1 MEKNLVLD
9 KANLEAYHKT
19 NMTYIV
25 IFTVIWFVVSLG
37 TIFVAPAL
45 NKISF
50 LGFPLGYYMGAQG
63 SVLIFIA
70 EIFYYSY
77 LMDQLDKKHGFD
89 ELLNPNAVK

>member
-1 MEKNLVLD
+1 LD

-19 NMTYIV
+19 NVMYIV
-25 IFTVIWFVVSLG
+25 IFTVIWFIVSLG
-37 TIFVAPAL
+37 CIMVAPAL
-45 NKISF
+45 NKFSF
-50 LGFPLGYYMGAQG
+50 LGFPFAYYMGAQG
-63 SVLIFIA
+63 SVLVFIA